1 MNLTDYFF
9 EDKDGSDLGLE
20 GLTLQD
26 VAKELAEFCF
36 EHEIQYTDIIARAY
50 DNEDVRPDL
59 TKDQISEIEESAQE
73 LLDAMREESSEWASH
88 VQSEQNQFNY
98 YGG

>member
-9 EDKDGSDLGLE
+9 EDKDGGDLGLE

-36 EHEIQYTDIIARAY
+36 KYKIQYADIITRAY
-50 DNEDVRPDL
+50 DNEDVKPDL
-59 TKDQISEIEESAQE
+59 TKDQISEIEESAQQ
-73 LLDAMREESSEWASH
+73 LLDAMCEESSGWASH

-98 YGG
+98 HGG